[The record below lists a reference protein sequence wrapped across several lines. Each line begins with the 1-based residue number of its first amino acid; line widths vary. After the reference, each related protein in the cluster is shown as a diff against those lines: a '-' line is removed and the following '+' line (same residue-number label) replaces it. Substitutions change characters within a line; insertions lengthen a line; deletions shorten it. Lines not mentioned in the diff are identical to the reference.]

1 MTPHQFVSTA
11 IHCPLGFT
19 SISDIPESAVKATAV
34 YESIGFMHVSACTE
48 ALQRHDR
55 LLIGFNR

>member
-1 MTPHQFVSTA
+1 MPPHQFASTA

-19 SISDIPESAVKATAV
+19 SFSGVPENAVKAIGV
-34 YESIGFMHVSACTE
+34 YESIGFMHVSAGAK